1 MQIITC
7 DKLRFSKVYFGRI
20 FTKQLSSISCTM
32 PGQVNFYR
40 LMAAMRVKASNSKAK
55 PAPAVETSESI
66 NNQIAAFLK
75 SGGEIQQIA
84 KGVSGQTFGP
94 SKQITLG
101 KK

>member
-1 MQIITC
+1 MPSNCQVFPVRCLAQLII
-7 DKLRFSKVYFGRI
+7 
-20 FTKQLSSISCTM
+20 
-32 PGQVNFYR
+32 YR
-40 LMAAMRVKASNSKAK
+40 LMVVMRVKASNSKSK

-66 NNQIAAFLK
+66 NDQIAAFLK

-94 SKQITLG
+94 SKQISLG

>member
-1 MQIITC
+1 M
-7 DKLRFSKVYFGRI
+7 KVGYSGGY
-20 FTKQLSSISCTM
+20 LPSYC
-32 PGQVNFYR
+32 QVIPVRCLAELLFYR
-40 LMAAMRVKASNSKAK
+40 LMAAMRVKASTSKAK

-66 NNQIAAFLK
+66 NDQIALFLK

-94 SKQITLG
+94 SKQISLG